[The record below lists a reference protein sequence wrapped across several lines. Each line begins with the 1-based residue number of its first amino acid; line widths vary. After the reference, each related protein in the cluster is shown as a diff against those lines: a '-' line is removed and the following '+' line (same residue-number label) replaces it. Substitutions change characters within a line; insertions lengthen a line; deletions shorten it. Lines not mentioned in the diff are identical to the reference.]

1 MKTAYETTPTT
12 TLTPVET
19 SQKMREHRRP
29 HLTPDFPWENPTQIE
44 LPAFL
49 LYSAKGRGKHL
60 DQIPASRL
68 SADLELV
75 RNTLRPTPHLKLAMN
90 GMDLFAKLE
99 YVNPVGS
106 IKDRPAY
113 WILKRAAERGDIC
126 EETTVIESS
135 SGNFAAALAAFT
147 HLVGLRFIPVIDP
160 NISGTYESFLRR
172 ICPPVVKVEERDDT
186 GGFLKTRLQKVKDLC
201 ATVPNAYWTNQYG
214 NLDAMEAHYEITAGE
229 ICADFDSLDYVF
241 IGVSTAG
248 TIAGVSRRLKEHYP
262 NIRVVAV
269 DTQGSAIFGGAPRKR
284 HIPGVGSSIVPPLLS
299 HARIDDI
306 VLISER
312 ETVEACRELLTS
324 HGLFVGGSSGTAFAA
339 IKRYAARM
347 PADTHPT
354 VLFLCADRGIPYLDT
369 VFDPAW
375 AARLES
381 RIGKGGKPCTSS
393 YRSSTARACSTS
405 SAPIGVNASGSFGR
419 RISRTRTD
427 SASTPI
433 ATSCGSPGSPI
444 AGSSRF
450 R

>member
-1 MKTAYETTPTT
+1 MKTANETT

-29 HLTPDFPWENPTQIE
+29 RLTPYFPWKNPTQIE
-44 LPAFL
+44 RPAFL
-49 LYSAKGRGKHL
+49 LRKRRREHL

-68 SADLELV
+68 ARRLERL
-75 RNTLRPTPHLKLAMN
+75 RNTLRPTPHVPLAMK

-113 WILKRAAERGDIC
+113 WILQRAADRGEIC
-126 EETTVIESS
+126 EDTTVIESS

-172 ICPPVVKVEERDDT
+172 ICPTVVKVEDRDDT
-186 GGFLKTRLQKVKDLC
+186 GGFLKTRLQKVKELC
-201 ATVPNAYWTNQYG
+201 ATIPNAYWTNQYG
-214 NLDAMEAHYEITAGE
+214 NPDAMEAHYELTATE

-248 TIAGVSRRLKEHYP
+248 TISGVSRRLKEHYP
-262 NIRVVAV
+262 NIRVIAV
-269 DTQGSAIFGGAPRKR
+269 DTEGSAIFGGAPRKR
-284 HIPGVGSSIVPPLLS
+284 HIPGIGSSIVPQLLS
-299 HARIDDI
+299 HAKIDDV

-312 ETVEACRELLTS
+312 ETVQACRELLTT

-347 PADTHPT
+347 RVSKHPT
-354 VLFLCADRGIPYLDT
+354 VLFLCADRGTPYLDT
-369 VFDPAW
+369 VFDPTW
-375 AARLES
+375 ATRLE
-381 RIGKGGKPCTSS
+381 
-393 YRSSTARACSTS
+393 
-405 SAPIGVNASGSFGR
+405 
-419 RISRTRTD
+419 
-427 SASTPI
+427 
-433 ATSCGSPGSPI
+433 
-444 AGSSRF
+444 
-450 R
+450 